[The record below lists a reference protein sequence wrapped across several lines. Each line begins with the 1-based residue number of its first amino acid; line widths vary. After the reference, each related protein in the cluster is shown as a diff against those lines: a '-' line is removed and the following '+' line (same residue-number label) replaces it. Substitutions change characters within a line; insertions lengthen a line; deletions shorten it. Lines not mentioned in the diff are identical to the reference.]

1 MADQKISGGAVR
13 RFLQLVFTIL
23 LPGFWLATAFAGPFA
38 PRNVVAAV
46 FIAALGAA
54 LAASAVKHGY
64 FRGPGMAIVALL
76 GYSLLAG
83 GRFAPLAA
91 GVFIGALLSGEGGM
105 RHRGWFGAAFAAGV
119 GAGAL
124 GLIGAGAEMILY
136 PLVLAVFLCRGVRK
150 IRWYSCIFLI
160 LLMPPASMF
169 LAWNRC
175 VPPVD
180 MSRAGTSVPPALPAS
195 LLPRDGARRILFLSN
210 LMSRLPGVWCALPYV
225 DEVIAVWPGG
235 TLIRGDSWSKMHVLA
250 GPPGR
255 MAREAGEEFDL
266 IFVEAL
272 PPAGEPARREFFSAL
287 SSQLKPNAGVLVVP
301 VEYAR
306 EVPDLGDRLLL
317 PGGEGKFIAVG
328 KKLDRRAEL
337 LDAKL
342 QALQKECAGEA
353 VVMPPGIFSALYD
366 DAAEPEADKL
376 VAPSPSPPESGTQSG
391 TRSAMGTIFSLR
403 GKFVL
408 LAVVWLVCR
417 LILLR
422 KGCGYH
428 AAATAESFG
437 ALTLVVLAA
446 AADLEMRELTGGVMP
461 NAALGL
467 FGLSV
472 IPFVLRSLR
481 GERILI
487 AAGALLPFAV
497 PGAWLTAAA
506 IPAAFA
512 TAETGER
519 CRRETQL
526 PEAVFILRAA
536 VGVIA
541 GAVLFRFLNDDP
553 LAALTF
559 ALLLRLIRVVR

>member
-1 MADQKISGGAVR
+1 MADQKTSDGAIR
-13 RFLQLVFTIL
+13 RFLQLVFAIL
-23 LPGFWLATAFAGPFA
+23 LPGFWLATALGGPFA
-38 PRNVVAAV
+38 PHNVAELA
-46 FIAALGAA
+46 FIAASGV
-54 LAASAVKHGY
+54 AVAVWAIARGY
-64 FRGPGMAIVALL
+64 FRGPGMAIMALL
-76 GYSLLAG
+76 GYALLTG

-91 GVFIGALLSGEGGM
+91 GMFTGALLSAEEL
-105 RHRGWFGAAFAAGV
+105 RRYRGWFGAAFAAGV
-119 GAGAL
+119 VGCAG
-124 GLIGAGAEMILY
+124 GFVDAGVEMILY

-175 VPPVD
+175 APPVD
-180 MSRAGTSVPPALPAS
+180 MSRTGTSVPPALPAS

-250 GPPGR
+250 GPPGK
-255 MAREAGEEFDL
+255 MARQAGEGFDL

-287 SSQLKPNAGVLVVP
+287 SSQLKPDAGVLVVP

-306 EVPDLGDRLLL
+306 EVPDLGDQLLL

-342 QALQKECAGEA
+342 QTLQKEYAGEA
-353 VVMPPGIFSALYD
+353 VVMPPGIFSALYE
-366 DAAEPEADKL
+366 DAAEPEDEWG
-376 VAPSPSPPESGTQSG
+376 VAPPPSQSEPG
-391 TRSAMGTIFSLR
+391 TRSAAGTVFSLW

-408 LAVVWLVCR
+408 LAAAWLVCR

-437 ALTLVVLAA
+437 ALTLIVLTAA
-446 AADLEMRELTGGVMP
+446 TELEMRELTGGIMP

-481 GERILI
+481 GEQILI

-497 PGAWLTAAA
+497 PGAWLAAAA
-506 IPAAFA
+506 IPAALA

-559 ALLLRLIRVVR
+559 ALLLRLSRVVR